1 MPNTT
6 TRKSGQNIRKQNAD
20 AAIDA
25 LSGLI
30 DKAHSPYHCCLYCCG
45 RLKDSGFQELKLTE
59 PFNVKPG
66 GRYYINIYDST
77 CIAFTVGKEVTPKKS
92 LPRLHMLTAHTDWP
106 AFLIKPRPEITSDK
120 YGRLNTE
127 PYGGAV
133 YASWLDRPLGIAG
146 KVCLKG
152 KDSFHP
158 VTRFVDS
165 KDPVAVIPGLAIH
178 MNHKVNDEL
187 KLNPQLHML
196 PLVFLKNDH
205 LEKDNEAGKEFFLS
219 YLGQLAEAS
228 PEEILDYEIFLYN
241 ADKGVSTG
249 IRKELF
255 SSPRIDNCSGVCAAL
270 EAVLS
275 ANTKG
280 DQICISAFYHNEE
293 IGSSTKQGA
302 DSALTMGILERILE
316 NLGFGME
323 MVYCILNSGLC
334 LSLDVAHGAHPA
346 YSDKNDLTNH
356 VCLGDGVALKL
367 SARQAY
373 ATDSFY
379 VSIIESLCKEHGIPY
394 AKYVNRSDIRG
405 GSTLGSI
412 SSAKLGIP
420 CVDAGVPL
428 LSMHS
433 ARELMA
439 CEDQKALCELAKA
452 LFAE

>member
-1 MPNTT
+1 MKNTT
-6 TRKSGQNIRKQNAD
+6 DQKSNRNARTQKGD
-20 AAIDA
+20 TAIES

-30 DKAHSPYHCCLYCCG
+30 REAHSPYHCCRYCCDS
-45 RLKDSGFQELKLTE
+45 LKASGFQELKLTE
-59 PFNVKPG
+59 PFAIKPG
-66 GRYYINIYDST
+66 GRYYINVYGST
-77 CIAFTVGKEVTPKKS
+77 CIAFTVGKDAAPKKS

-106 AFLIKPRPEITSDK
+106 TFLIKPAPEVFSDR
-120 YGRLNTE
+120 YGRLNVE

-158 VTRFVDS
+158 LTKLVDS
-165 KDPVAVIPGLAIH
+165 GGPVAVIPGLAIH
-178 MNHKVNDEL
+178 MNQKVNDEL

-196 PLVFLKNDH
+196 PLAFLKQDG
-205 LEKDNEAGKEFFLS
+205 EDGKDFFLS
-219 YLGQLAEAS
+219 YLGELAEAS
-228 PEEILDYEIFLYN
+228 PDRILDYEICLYN
-241 ADKGVSTG
+241 ADEGACTG
-249 IRKELF
+249 IHQELF
-255 SSPRIDNCSGVCAAL
+255 SSPRIDNCSGVQAAL
-270 EAVLS
+270 EAIL
-275 ANTKG
+275 NTKPKG
-280 DQICISAFYHNEE
+280 NHICVSAFYHNEE
-293 IGSSTKQGA
+293 IGSFTKQGA
-302 DSALTMGILERILE
+302 DSSLTMGILERILE
-316 NLGFGME
+316 NLGYDKEAF
-323 MVYCILNSGLC
+323 YCTLNSGLC
-334 LSLDVAHGAHPA
+334 LSLDVAHGTHPAHP
-346 YSDKNDLTNH
+346 DKNDLTNH

-412 SSAKLGIP
+412 SSARLSIP

-439 CEDQKALCELAKA
+439 CGDQKALCELAKA

>member
-6 TRKSGQNIRKQNAD
+6 TRKSDQNIRKQGAD
-20 AAIDA
+20 AAIEA
-25 LSGLI
+25 LSNLI
-30 DKAHSPYHCCLYCCG
+30 GEAHSPYHCCLYCRN

-59 PFNVKPG
+59 PFDVKPG
-66 GRYYINIYDST
+66 GRYYINVYDST
-77 CIAFTVGKEVTPKKS
+77 CIAFTVGKDVLPKKS
-92 LPRLHMLTAHTDWP
+92 VPRLRMLTAHTDWP
-106 AFLIKPRPEITSDK
+106 TFLIKPDPEISSDR

-158 VTRFVDS
+158 ITKLVDS
-165 KDPVAVIPGLAIH
+165 KGPVAVIPGLAIH
-178 MNHKVNDEL
+178 MNQKVNDEL

-196 PLVFLKNDH
+196 PLLFLN
-205 LEKDNEAGKEFFLS
+205 KDGESHKDFFLS
-219 YLGQLAEAS
+219 YLGQLTEAS
-228 PEEILDYEIFLYN
+228 PDEILDYEICLYN
-241 ADKGVSTG
+241 ADDGAYAG
-249 IRKELF
+249 IHKELF
-255 SSPRIDNCSGVCAAL
+255 SSPRIDNCSGVHAAL
-270 EAVLS
+270 EAILK
-275 ANTKG
+275 ADTKG
-280 DQICISAFYHNEE
+280 NQICVSAFYHNEE

-302 DSALTMGILERILE
+302 DSGLTMGILERLFE
-316 NLGFGME
+316 NLGFE
-323 MVYCILNSGLC
+323 KERLYCTINGGLC
-334 LSLDVAHGAHPA
+334 LSLDVAHAMHPG
-346 YSDKNDLTNH
+346 YPDKNDLTNH
-356 VCLGDGVALKL
+356 LCLGDGVALKL

-373 ATDSFY
+373 ATDSYY
-379 VSIIESLCKEHGIPY
+379 VSIIQSLCNEHDIPY

-412 SSAKLGIP
+412 SSAKLSIP

-439 CEDQKALCELAKA
+439 SRDQEALCRLAEA